1 MGLTGLRVW
10 SILSRLANKAS
21 SFLGSATP
29 LSGGPII
36 RMVSLTV
43 LLAYGAAAIGAYA
56 TILTPSPS
64 GMRVGLCDGSPCVS
78 WVMPAGE
85 AWQDGAATGM
95 GVESINGRPTSEY
108 SPEELP
114 FEVISQA
121 RLLSETGEAVEV
133 VVEQEPFGESY
144 TSLSLWVL
152 GGLFAILGST
162 VLLRRPDLGSAR
174 WFASFAAASSVALA
188 VGPSAGAQQAYWTL
202 AVQVLSLLG
211 IGATCFPFVVALTN
225 GTDVLGRVFIPRG
238 FVFVATAI
246 ATAYTVSVVAEPDF
260 YAFVRPLMLLYVA
273 TSIITAVVMLSVV
286 ARRQESVTSRQQS
299 RIALWGIALGT
310 FPVIFLTLIPQ
321 ALTGNSLAPDHVTIL
336 AVGLV
341 PASFAYAILQHQL
354 LGIRRLVHRGMV
366 YGVASVTVFA
376 LITIALSVALSPTG
390 GDLSPAAIAAV
401 LVGGVLLFFPVRR
414 AARWMVDNYFYGE
427 VVDYYTFMGTVEQ
440 DLVNPGSIK
449 EAVAEITERFART
462 LRLES
467 ALMFLGKSPDKV
479 ERVASAGDRAQEVV
493 QDFLPR
499 LSHRIEEAIRED
511 LAELNLESE
520 SFLAS
525 TFRVSERYL
534 GYMLLGPKANGE
546 VFVEEEKRLVG
557 SIAPVLALAIDTSQL
572 SDDLRDLNRR
582 LTKAQEEERARIAG
596 DLHDGPLQKA
606 MLLGSGRI
614 ADEAERERT
623 SNEMILELREI
634 SSRLRPAIL
643 DDLGLV
649 PALEWLADG
658 VVKRSDI
665 QVELS
670 LRNVDEEDRFDPD
683 VELALFRVTQEAT
696 NNAVKYARG
705 TRADV
710 VLSRNNGTLELRV
723 EDDGVGFPTSNG
735 KNGTGIAG
743 MRERVIQL
751 SGTLEVVS
759 SPAKGTTVVARIPVG

>member
-1 MGLTGLRVW
+1 
-10 SILSRLANKAS
+10 
-21 SFLGSATP
+21 
-29 LSGGPII
+29 
-36 RMVSLTV
+36 
-43 LLAYGAAAIGAYA
+43 
-56 TILTPSPS
+56 
-64 GMRVGLCDGSPCVS
+64 
-78 WVMPAGE
+78 MPAGH
-85 AWQDGAATGM
+85 AWFDDASPGM
-95 GVESINGRPTSEY
+95 LVTSVDGRPISDY
-108 SPEELP
+108 IPPDFPPEVTRE
-114 FEVISQA
+114 A
-121 RLLSETGEAVEV
+121 RLLTEAGDSVEV
-133 VVEQEPFGESY
+133 KIEQETFGESY
-144 TSLSLWVL
+144 TSFSLWAL
-152 GGLFAILGST
+152 AGAFALLGSA
-162 VLLRRPDLGSAR
+162 VVLRRPESSSAR
-174 WFASFAAASSVALA
+174 WFGWFSGAAAVALA
-188 VGPSAGAQQAYWTL
+188 IGPSAGAQQAHWAL
-202 AVQVLSLLG
+202 VVQVLSLVLV
-211 IGATCFPFVVALTN
+211 GATCLPFVVALVE
-225 GTDVLGRVFIPRG
+225 GPAALPR
-238 FVFVATAI
+238 I
-246 ATAYTVSVVAEPDF
+246 
-260 YAFVRPLMLLYVA
+260 YAFVAASLAAAYLYSVVSEPTAYDVVRPIFFLYVA
-273 TSIITAVVMLSVV
+273 SSIIGAVVLLAV
-286 ARRQESVTSRQQS
+286 AAKVQISKSSRQQS

-310 FPVIFLTLIPQ
+310 FPFVFLTLIPQ
-321 ALTGNSLAPDHVTIL
+321 ALTGTSLAPDHVTIL

-366 YGVASVTVFA
+366 YGIASVAVFA
-376 LITIALSVALSPTG
+376 LIAVALSVVLTPTG
-390 GDLSPAAIAAV
+390 GDLSPGAVAAV
-401 LVGGVLLFFPVRR
+401 LVGGILLFFPVRW
-414 AARWMVDNYFYGE
+414 AARWLVDNYFYGE

-449 EAVAEITERFART
+449 EAITGITERFART
-462 LRLES
+462 LGLES
-467 ALMFLGKSPDKV
+467 ALIFLGTDPAKV
-479 ERVASAGDRAQEVV
+479 KPVASAGDRADEVV
-493 QDFLPR
+493 KELLPR
-499 LSHRIEEAIRED
+499 LSHRVEASVKED
-511 LAELNLESE
+511 LTELSLESE
-520 SFLAS
+520 SFLVS
-525 TFRVSERYL
+525 TFRVSQRYL

-735 KNGTGIAG
+735 KNRTGIAG

>member
-1 MGLTGLRVW
+1 
-10 SILSRLANKAS
+10 
-21 SFLGSATP
+21 
-29 LSGGPII
+29 
-36 RMVSLTV
+36 
-43 LLAYGAAAIGAYA
+43 
-56 TILTPSPS
+56 
-64 GMRVGLCDGSPCVS
+64 
-78 WVMPAGE
+78 
-85 AWQDGAATGM
+85 
-95 GVESINGRPTSEY
+95 
-108 SPEELP
+108 
-114 FEVISQA
+114 
-121 RLLSETGEAVEV
+121 
-133 VVEQEPFGESY
+133 
-144 TSLSLWVL
+144 
-152 GGLFAILGST
+152 
-162 VLLRRPDLGSAR
+162 
-174 WFASFAAASSVALA
+174 
-188 VGPSAGAQQAYWTL
+188 
-202 AVQVLSLLG
+202 
-211 IGATCFPFVVALTN
+211 
-225 GTDVLGRVFIPRG
+225 
-238 FVFVATAI
+238 
-246 ATAYTVSVVAEPDF
+246 
-260 YAFVRPLMLLYVA
+260 
-273 TSIITAVVMLSVV
+273 
-286 ARRQESVTSRQQS
+286 
-299 RIALWGIALGT
+299 
-310 FPVIFLTLIPQ
+310 
-321 ALTGNSLAPDHVTIL
+321 
-336 AVGLV
+336 
-341 PASFAYAILQHQL
+341 
-354 LGIRRLVHRGMV
+354 
-366 YGVASVTVFA
+366 
-376 LITIALSVALSPTG
+376 
-390 GDLSPAAIAAV
+390 
-401 LVGGVLLFFPVRR
+401 
-414 AARWMVDNYFYGE
+414 MVDNYFYGE